1 MWKIA
6 ALGAGLAAAGAV
18 KFNATLAEAG
28 RQATLQD
35 YLAMRCAGVAETTA
49 GHSVLA
55 QSLMHCWGCYA
66 MAAGAA
72 FLLFAAW
79 NMRRQSAAARLRKR
93 R

>member
-6 ALGAGLAAAGAV
+6 ALGTALAAAGAA

-35 YLAMRCAGVAETTA
+35 YLAMRCAGIAQESA
-49 GHSVLA
+49 GHGIMA
-55 QSLMHCWGCYA
+55 QALLHCWGCYA

-72 FLLFAAW
+72 LVLFAVW
-79 NMRRQSAAARLRKR
+79 NMRPRPVAAPVR
-93 R
+93 RR